1 MAFTLAN
8 IFKPRPP
15 QQPITPAAVPAT
27 QPNAVPTPPQAIAP
41 IQPQASIPP
50 ASPAPA
56 QPSTPTPPPA
66 AAQPSVPAKPA
77 PSAAEKKGHE
87 GEKALN
93 AWFKQHKLAYVGI
106 CQNKNSFATLFHGMA
121 KRPDFLLLLP
131 SLGMIAIDAK
141 NYTPS
146 RGELTLSLEEEL
158 KKALTFERL
167 FRLPLWYAYCDKGNM
182 GQNWY
187 WISALKALEV
197 GEVRDGSNGQFL
209 AIKMEHFET
218 IANPKDLAK
227 LYTHTLPSLEKV
239 AAAV

>member
-1 MAFTLAN
+1 MAFSLASIRKTLSL
-8 IFKPRPP
+8 KPSTMTAP
-15 QQPITPAAVPAT
+15 T
-27 QPNAVPTPPQAIAP
+27 PNAAPTPPQTTAP
-41 IQPQASIPP
+41 IQAATPVPTQA
-50 ASPAPA
+50 PAPN
-56 QPSTPTPPPA
+56 PPPA
-66 AAQPSVPAKPA
+66 TAQAAPNT
-77 PSAAEKKGHE
+77 AEEKGQE

-93 AWFKQHKLAYVGI
+93 AWFNQHKLAYVGI
-106 CQNKNSFATLFHGMA
+106 CQNKDSFASLFQGAA

-141 NYTPS
+141 NYTPWC
-146 RGELTLSLEEEL
+146 GELTLSLEEEL

-167 FRLPLWYAYCDKGNM
+167 FRLPLWYAYCDKENM

-187 WISALKALEV
+187 WISALKAMEV
-197 GEVRDGSNGQFL
+197 GEVRNGSKGQFL

-239 AAAV
+239 AAGG

>member
-1 MAFTLAN
+1 MAFTFAN
-8 IFKPRPP
+8 IFKNRPP
-15 QQPITPAAVPAT
+15 QQATKPAAVPAP
-27 QPNAVPTPPQAIAP
+27 QPSAAPTPPQAITP
-41 IQPQASIPP
+41 IQP
-50 ASPAPA
+50 ASPISSQTSAPSLPPVTTQPSAPA
-56 QPSTPTPPPA
+56 QP
-66 AAQPSVPAKPA
+66 A
-77 PSAAEKKGHE
+77 PSSAEKKGHE

-106 CQNKNSFATLFHGMA
+106 CQNKNSFATLFHGTA

-167 FRLPLWYAYCDKGNM
+167 FRLPLWYAYCDKANL

-218 IANPKDLAK
+218 IASPKDLAK

-239 AAAV
+239 AAGV